1 MLFTYTAIDD
11 KGAEAKGSI
20 DAITLDVAITSLQ
33 RRGLVIKNITEAD
46 KAGSLFEKDFSF
58 FAHVST
64 KDVVV
69 LSRQLATLFEAQ
81 VSALRVFRL
90 LAAEVENVTLAKA
103 LTAIADD
110 LQAGSSISK
119 ALGKHPKIFSDF
131 YVNMV
136 RSGEESGKLDE
147 VFVFL
152 ADHLDRTYEVNSK
165 ARNALIYPA
174 FVIFTFVVVMVLML
188 TVVIPKIS
196 GILTESGQEIPLYT
210 KVVIGLSQFMVNYG
224 IFFLVALVI
233 GAFFLYRF
241 TKTDAGK
248 ASLDDVKIKLPFV
261 KNLYQK
267 LYLSRI
273 SDNMNTMLVSGIP
286 MVRALELTSD
296 VVGNKI
302 YKRVLDEATES
313 VKGGKSVSDALADNK
328 VIPGIM
334 IQMIKVGEESGELGK
349 ILKTLSAFYS
359 REVVNA
365 VDTLVDLIEPA
376 MIVLLGLG
384 VGFLLASVLIP
395 IYNISSNIS

>member
-1 MLFTYTAIDD
+1 MLFNYSAIDQ
-11 KGAEAKGSI
+11 KGNKTKGSI
-20 DAITLDVAITSLQ
+20 DAITVEVAISSLQ
-33 RRGLVIKNITEAD
+33 RRDLVIESINPAD
-46 KAGSLFEKDFSF
+46 AKSFFQKDFAIFSR
-58 FAHVST
+58 VSN
-64 KDVVV
+64 KDVVI

-90 LAAEVENVTLAKA
+90 IGAEAENPTLGKA
-103 LTAIADD
+103 LNEVADD

-119 ALGKHPKIFSDF
+119 ALAKHPKIFSEF

-136 RSGEESGKLDE
+136 RSGEESGKLDQ

-152 ADHLDRTYEVNSK
+152 ADHLDRSYAVNSK

-174 FVIFTFVVVMVLML
+174 FVIFTFFVVMILML

-196 GILTESGQEIPLYT
+196 TILTDSGQEIPIYT
-210 KVVIGLSQFMVNYG
+210 KIVIGLSHFITTYG
-224 IFFLVALVI
+224 IFFLVAVI
-233 GAFFLYRF
+233 IGVFFFYRF
-241 TKTDAGK
+241 LQTPAGK
-248 ASLDDVKIKLPFV
+248 FSLDDAKIKIPFV
-261 KNLYQK
+261 KTLYQK

-273 SDNMNTMLVSGIP
+273 SDNMNTMLISGIP
-286 MVRALELTSD
+286 MVRALELTSA
-296 VVGNKI
+296 VVDNEV
-302 YKRVLDEATES
+302 YKRAIMDSMEA
-313 VKGGKSVSDALADNK
+313 VKGGRSVSDALAEK
-328 VIPGIM
+328 KLIPGMM

-349 ILKTLSAFYS
+349 ILKTLSDFYS

-395 IYNISSNIS
+395 IYNISANIS